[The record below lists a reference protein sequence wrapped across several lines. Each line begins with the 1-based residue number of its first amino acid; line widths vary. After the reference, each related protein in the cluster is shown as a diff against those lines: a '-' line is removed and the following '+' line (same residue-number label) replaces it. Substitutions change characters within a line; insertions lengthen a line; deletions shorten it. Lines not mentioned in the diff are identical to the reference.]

1 MYDIMITIFSN
12 IAVYT
17 IAEVFLLL
25 QMLDN
30 LVIIIIIS
38 TPHEKQQ
45 QTSRRKRGFALTII
59 ITGRKNSLI
68 HKRHS

>member
-1 MYDIMITIFSN
+1 MRSN

-25 QMLDN
+25 QMLDY
-30 LVIIIIIS
+30 LVIIIS

-45 QTSRRKRGFALTII
+45 QTII
-59 ITGRKNSLI
+59 ITGQKKPDPQASLM
-68 HKRHS
+68 KLF

>member
-1 MYDIMITIFSN
+1 MLSIMRSN

-30 LVIIIIIS
+30 LVIIIIS

-59 ITGRKNSLI
+59 ITGQKNSLI

>member
-30 LVIIIIIS
+30 LVIIIIS

-59 ITGRKNSLI
+59 KTGQKNSLI
-68 HKRHS
+68 HKHHS